1 MLSHAA
7 NRERVANQ
15 TGQGA
20 TRRTASRALAA
31 TPRPNRVPR
40 PDRATRPD
48 RRPNPNLWRPMD
60 TSTIRALIELNNEFY
75 ARHAESFSA
84 TRSAPWDGWGALVRI
99 LGERGWELPA
109 LPQGTRGEAPRCS
122 GRAPAILDLACGN
135 LRFERFLTEALPG
148 SRFEFHAVDS
158 CPALAN
164 GAGGEP
170 ASCTFHP
177 RDILESLMS
186 GDELIAGV
194 PACRLSVCFGFM
206 HHVPSAELRQKV
218 LDALLG
224 HTAPEGLIVLS
235 FWQFMNDD
243 RLARK
248 AARADEALRMAIAQ
262 QAGAGGAAIESRAD
276 DALGT
281 ARRDIEATQLDA
293 SHRDI
298 EAAPLGATHRGIA
311 EIDADIAPLG
321 TTPLGIDIAQLD
333 ENDHFLGWQA
343 DPSPLRYCH
352 HFDEREIDDLVAS
365 VGTGA
370 REVARY
376 SADGASGT
384 LNRYLVLERLP

>member
-7 NRERVANQ
+7 NRERVA
-15 TGQGA
+15 T
-20 TRRTASRALAA
+20 T
-31 TPRPNRVPR
+31 VPR

-60 TSTIRALIELNNEFY
+60 TSTILALIELNNEFY

-164 GAGGEP
+164 GAGGEL

-298 EAAPLGATHRGIA
+298 EAAPLG
-311 EIDADIAPLG
+311 

-352 HFDEREIDDLVAS
+352 HFDEQEIDDLVAS

>member
-1 MLSHAA
+1 
-7 NRERVANQ
+7 
-15 TGQGA
+15 
-20 TRRTASRALAA
+20 
-31 TPRPNRVPR
+31 
-40 PDRATRPD
+40 
-48 RRPNPNLWRPMD
+48 MD
-60 TSTIRALIELNNEFY
+60 TSTILALIELNNEFY

-164 GAGGEP
+164 GAGGEL

-224 HTAPEGLIVLS
+224 HTAPERLIVLS

-276 DALGT
+276 DT
-281 ARRDIEATQLDA
+281 
-293 SHRDI
+293 
-298 EAAPLGATHRGIA
+298 
-311 EIDADIAPLG
+311 LG

-352 HFDEREIDDLVAS
+352 HFDEREIDDLAAS